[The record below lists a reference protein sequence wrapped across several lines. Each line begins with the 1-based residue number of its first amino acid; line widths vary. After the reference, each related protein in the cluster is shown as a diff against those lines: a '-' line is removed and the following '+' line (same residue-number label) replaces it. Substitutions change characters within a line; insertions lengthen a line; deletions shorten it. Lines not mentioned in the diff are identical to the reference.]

1 MGAFALHDL
10 QTIEYLA
17 MRRFL
22 PNCQDHGF
30 SRPALSPE
38 LLQCAQAAMGAPD
51 RFDCRK
57 RSGDFRLSKLTI
69 RIINLVQLTNE

>member
-38 LLQCAQAAMGAPD
+38 LLQYAQAAIGGA
-51 RFDCRK
+51 RQIRLQKTK
-57 RSGDFRLSKLTI
+57 R
-69 RIINLVQLTNE
+69 